1 MSMGDNIL
9 LEDVAKLRN
18 RCKQLHDENTRLTA
32 DYVKLFKLAEPIAK
46 MLGELSILPIGC
58 SREQELAWKM
68 AVKNLRHYQRDNASD
83 ELQAALDG
91 GKGVQG

>member
-1 MSMGDNIL
+1 MSERFDYDGL
-9 LEDVAKLRN
+9 LEVNQSLR
-18 RCKQLHDENTRLTA
+18 DENTRLTA

-83 ELQAALDG
+83 ELQSALDG
-91 GKGVQG
+91 GKGVQGGGI